1 MKVECR
7 SHSVAKELLTAT
19 GIMLMLLFPAQYS
32 SAAKPKLA
40 PQDAAG
46 QPATDAIIEPA
57 QIGPNMQLTIGKS
70 TLLRMP
76 APVDRVSIG
85 SPDIADVTLISP
97 RELYLLGKNIG
108 TTNLILWSK
117 TKGATIIDISVNF
130 DIGSLRDQFRRLMPN
145 EPGIKVDMSAEFL
158 VLDGTV
164 SSALAVDQAVQIAQS
179 YVNKLNRGLVLP
191 VTAGGG
197 QAQGGTTVSIGR
209 TDPKAVQEVAGNFVI
224 NRLKVAS
231 PQQVMLEVKVAE
243 VNKNLLDRLGVEFRG
258 TRTNGDITYGLFNQ
272 FGDVVGDTL
281 TPDGRLPILSQNI
294 GQFIG
299 IKSIDKLIAIDAEK
313 QDGLVKILAEP
324 NLIAISGQEA
334 EFLAGGKI
342 FIPVARDSGTGGT
355 TITLEEKEFGVG
367 LKFTPTVIEGT
378 RINLRVA
385 PEVSELSQTGT
396 PFTTVGGVT
405 AVLPSF
411 TTRRAATTVQL
422 NDGQSFAIA
431 GLIRN
436 NVTETVRRFPVLGEL
451 PVLGAL
457 FRSSEFQT
465 DRSELL
471 FVITPRL
478 VKPLPPNYALPTDSF
493 QSPNRAEFFLEGKM
507 EGSGHSEF
515 PPAKTV
521 PSQPAAGGFEV
532 K

>member
-1 MKVECR
+1 VKFR
-7 SHSVAKELLTAT
+7 SHSVAKALLTAS
-19 GIMLMLLFPAQYS
+19 GIMLMSLFPVHYS
-32 SAAKPKLA
+32 AAAKPKPA
-40 PQDAAG
+40 PQDVAG
-46 QPATDAIIEPA
+46 TDAIIEPA

-97 RELYLLGKNIG
+97 RELYLLGKTIG

-117 TKGATIIDISVNF
+117 TRGATIIDISVNF
-130 DIGSLRDQFRRLMPN
+130 DISSLRDQFRRLMPN

-164 SSALAVDQAVQIAQS
+164 SSALAVDQALQIAQS

-209 TDPKAVQEVAGNFVI
+209 TDPKALKDVAGNFVI
-224 NRLKVAS
+224 NRLKVTS

-243 VNKNLLDRLGVEFRG
+243 VNRNLLESLGAQFNLS
-258 TRTNGDITYGLFNQ
+258 RTNGDWTYSIISSFLSDSAGL
-272 FGDVVGDTL
+272 L
-281 TPDGRLPILSQNI
+281 TAFKAP
-294 GQFIG
+294 
-299 IKSIDKLIAIDAEK
+299 DKLFQIDAEK
-313 QDGLVKILAEP
+313 EDGLVKILAEP
-324 NLIAISGQEA
+324 NVIAISGQEA
-334 EFLAGGKI
+334 EFLAGGRI
-342 FIPVARDSGTGGT
+342 FIPVARDSGTGGV

-367 LKFTPTVIEGT
+367 LRFTPTVLDGG

-396 PFTTVGGVT
+396 PFTTIGGVT
-405 AVLPSF
+405 AVIPSF

-431 GLIRN
+431 GLIRS
-436 NVTETVRRFPVLGEL
+436 NVTETVRRFPVLGEV
-451 PVLGAL
+451 PILGAL
-457 FRSSEFQT
+457 FRSSEFQA

-471 FVITPRL
+471 FIITPRL
-478 VKPLPPNYALPTDSF
+478 VKPLPPNYALPTDSYTPP
-493 QSPNRAEFFLEGKM
+493 SRPEFFLEGKM
-507 EGSGHSEF
+507 EGSSGSQSEI
-515 PPAKTV
+515 PPVK
-521 PSQPAAGGFEV
+521 PAGPGGFEV

>member
-1 MKVECR
+1 MKVEVTTVKR
-7 SHSVAKELLTAT
+7 AAARLATAA
-19 GIMLMLLFPAQYS
+19 GIAAVLFFPSYPVF
-32 SAAKPKLA
+32 AAKPV
-40 PQDAAG
+40 G
-46 QPATDAIIEPA
+46 TQPAPAQAGAQEIIEPA

-164 SSALAVDQAVQIAQS
+164 SSALAADQAVQIAQS

-197 QAQGGTTVSIGR
+197 QAQGGATVSISR
-209 TDPKAVQEVAGNFVI
+209 TDPKAIQEIAGNFVI

-243 VNKNLLDRLGVEFRG
+243 VNKSLLDRLGVEFRG
-258 TRTNGDITYGLFNQ
+258 TRTNGDISYALLNQ

-281 TPDGRLPILSQNI
+281 TPDGRLPILSENI

-299 IKSIDKLIAIDAEK
+299 IKTLDKLIAIDAEK

-355 TITLEEKEFGVG
+355 TITLEEKEF
-367 LKFTPTVIEGT
+367 
-378 RINLRVA
+378 
-385 PEVSELSQTGT
+385 
-396 PFTTVGGVT
+396 
-405 AVLPSF
+405 
-411 TTRRAATTVQL
+411 
-422 NDGQSFAIA
+422 
-431 GLIRN
+431 
-436 NVTETVRRFPVLGEL
+436 
-451 PVLGAL
+451 
-457 FRSSEFQT
+457 
-465 DRSELL
+465 
-471 FVITPRL
+471 
-478 VKPLPPNYALPTDSF
+478 
-493 QSPNRAEFFLEGKM
+493 
-507 EGSGHSEF
+507 
-515 PPAKTV
+515 
-521 PSQPAAGGFEV
+521 
-532 K
+532 